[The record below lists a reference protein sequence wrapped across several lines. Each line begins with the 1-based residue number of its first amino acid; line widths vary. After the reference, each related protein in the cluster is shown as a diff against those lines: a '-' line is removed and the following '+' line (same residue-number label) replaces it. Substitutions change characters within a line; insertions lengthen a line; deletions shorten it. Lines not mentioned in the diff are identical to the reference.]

1 MGIIRDAISSLKNA
15 FNVEDTSKEARLT
28 ISMIL
33 SMSLFFGF
41 LAISGDFWAA
51 FGLMAVFEI
60 VLLFMFS
67 IF

>member
-1 MGIIRDAISSLKNA
+1 MGIIGGFISTFKNA
-15 FNVEDTSKEARLT
+15 FNLEDTSKEARLT

-41 LAISGDFWAA
+41 LALSGDFWAA

>member
-1 MGIIRDAISSLKNA
+1 MGIIGDAISSLKNA

-28 ISMIL
+28 ISIVL

-41 LAISGDFWAA
+41 LALSGDFWAA

-60 VLLFMFS
+60 VLLYAVA